1 MSDDEPAGNT
11 RGRQNGPAD
20 KKGRSKSR
28 TRSLFHRKKSVV
40 ADT

>member
-1 MSDDEPAGNT
+1 MSDDESAGNT
-11 RGRQNGPAD
+11 RGRQNGATE

-28 TRSLFHRKKSVV
+28 TRSLFHRKKSVA